1 MASTQSLYQDPD
13 YLCRMIDE
21 KEAALYIGYTVR
33 ALQNWRLRGG
43 GPKFVKV
50 SARSIRYRR
59 SDLNMWIESKL
70 VSSTSEAA
78 NDNV

>member
-1 MASTQSLYQDPD
+1 MHKNAQPSD
-13 YLCRMIDE
+13 YHARLIDE
-21 KEAALYIGYTVR
+21 KEAALYLGYTVR

-43 GPKFVKV
+43 GPRFVKV

-59 SDLNMWIESKL
+59 ADLDAWIESKL

-78 NDNV
+78 NDN

>member
-1 MASTQSLYQDPD
+1 MAHQNALRAYESD
-13 YLCRMIDE
+13 YFSQLINE
-21 KEAALYIGYTVR
+21 KEAALFLGYTIR

-43 GPKFVKV
+43 GPRFVKV

-59 SDLNMWIESKL
+59 SDLNDWIESKL

-78 NDNV
+78 NDN